1 MTSALVHLSKKRVG
15 LKENKTGFVWK
26 SATGPLKSDGCIIFI
41 VQVAKISYNIH
52 GLKPPCNW
60 KKLTY
65 SIHTVFPRSHLV
77 VLLRHVVEHVEEGLT
92 TELAHMRLASA
103 ATHSNRSSGCLWKK
117 TNWKTA
123 RASAK
128 FQRKSKNQMKVMY
141 FLWTHFQW
149 ASL

>member
-1 MTSALVHLSKKRVG
+1 MQLKKID
-15 LKENKTGFVWK
+15 LLY
-26 SATGPLKSDGCIIFI
+26 SHCIPS
-41 VQVAKISYNIH
+41 V
-52 GLKPPCNW
+52 
-60 KKLTY
+60 
-65 SIHTVFPRSHLV
+65 HLV

-141 FLWTHFQW
+141 FLWTHFQ
-149 ASL
+149 